1 MLLSDRLLT
10 KVSKKLLVPAV
21 SGCSSSNWKHWTK
34 LSTSTYCSPQ
44 QSAASSFL
52 RIPRGDWPGQ
62 ESKSPGQ
69 QPLALGGGVQQDTA
83 EPATHVVGSKL
94 LHLVFTTTEGV
105 RSADTQATAAGDN
118 DVCPICIWLSK
129 ACKCRADP
137 DLEFAEWQA
146 IIASS
151 SLDVAC
157 LCAEAKLSAD
167 NACIVLASWCT
178 CCCALG
184 QPLGSMYLAAHHNS
198 LVGICHHALIIS
210 PHHGPH

>member
-1 MLLSDRLLT
+1 MLLSDRLLR

-34 LSTSTYCSPQ
+34 LSPSTYCSPQ
-44 QSAASSFL
+44 KSAASSLL
-52 RIPRGDWPGQ
+52 RSARGDPPGQ
-62 ESKSPGQ
+62 ESESPGQ

-83 EPATHVVGSKL
+83 ETAKHVVGSKL
-94 LHLVFTTTEGV
+94 LHLFFTTEGV

-129 ACKCRADP
+129 ACKCRTHP
-137 DLEFAEWQA
+137 DLEFTEWQA

-151 SLDVAC
+151 SLIVAC
-157 LCAEAKLSAD
+157 LCAEAKLSAH
-167 NACIVLASWCT
+167 NACIMLASWCT
-178 CCCALG
+178 GCCPLG
-184 QPLGSMYLAAHHNS
+184 QPLGSMYLAAHHII
-198 LVGICHHALIIS
+198 LVGICHLTLIIS